1 MLYYDES
8 EEYWDTDEPDQ
19 VWDQE
24 APVIEKT
31 KKMAYVKLELN
42 GMNYTA
48 LCDKADTVKTSM
60 TGNAAVPNPSP
71 TLIDLAALCQNLRD
85 KVAAANE
92 ARAISKQATEAM
104 MDADLALRA
113 GLTAEAR
120 YVQTASGGV
129 AEIILSCGMDVRSS
143 GTIIVPPPTVGLTAK
158 MTSYSGVVKLSWKRS
173 TGAVTYVIDCAEMTG
188 TTVGEWSQVLLPS
201 KTKAEISGLTPG
213 RTYVFRV
220 RCVGRDNSLGPWS
233 VPVPVMA
240 P

>member
-8 EEYWDTDEPDQ
+8 EENWDTDEPDQ

-42 GMNYTA
+42 GLNYAA

-60 TGNAAVPNPSP
+60 TGNTAVPSPSP

-129 AEIILSCGMDVRSS
+129 AEIILSCGMGVKNSS
-143 GTIIVPPPTVGLTAK
+143 GTSTPGQVTNLVAT
-158 MTSYSGVVKLSWKRS
+158 MTKYSGTVSLTYKRPG
-173 TGAVTYVIDCAEMTG
+173 GAVSYAIDCAEMTG
-188 TTVGEWSQVLLPS
+188 TTVGEWAQVLLPS
-201 KTKAEISGLTPG
+201 KTKATISGLTPG